1 MYTFNI
7 ITYTLIHI
15 DMPTHIP
22 IHTFT
27 YPSLPPSPHSQTHRN
42 EKEAAIVLLE
52 AGADPNLQTETG
64 LSPIATAIHKDS
76 ADVVELLANHP
87 KIDLC
92 LPVCSSVKEDE
103 IHRPSFV
110 VRNMLHVY
118 YVLVCQ
124 AFSIECRDGKD
135 STVIVLED
143 STFVPSLHFT

>member
-1 MYTFNI
+1 MSHMYTFNI
-7 ITYTLIHI
+7 ITYTLIHFDI
-15 DMPTHIP
+15 PTHIP
-22 IHTFT
+22 GHTHSYT
-27 YPSLPPSPHSQTHRN
+27 PPPHTRTRAQTHRN

-92 LPVCSSVKEDE
+92 LPVCSSVKEYE

-110 VRNMLHVY
+110 VRNMLHVLCTC
-118 YVLVCQ
+118 V
-124 AFSIECRDGKD
+124 S
-135 STVIVLED
+135 
-143 STFVPSLHFT
+143 SLQYRMQGWERFDNYCA